1 MKPSPCILEVFVGLN
16 LIFIA
21 CNLHLCCNGIEDAT
35 AHPQRETQSRQ
46 RREMKE
52 KEWLDPGDMLGTDLS
67 SFKTVIFPS
76 SEISFFLKMH

>member
-1 MKPSPCILEVFVGLN
+1 MYLRVQEVFVGLN

-35 AHPQRETQSRQ
+35 AHPQRETQSR
-46 RREMKE
+46 
-52 KEWLDPGDMLGTDLS
+52 TDLS